1 MSAPSVLFDLQDITL
16 SYQGKPAL
24 HHFSASFR
32 RGEMWAVL
40 GPNGSGKS
48 TLLRILAGELRSWE
62 GRLERAALAPRQIG
76 YLGQTALLNQDLPV
90 TVWDVVSQG
99 LVDELSFGLWRGGR
113 RRAASVRARIAT
125 ALEAMD
131 LLPLRDRVWT
141 HLSGGQRQ
149 RALIARLLVQ
159 DADVLLL
166 DEPMNSL
173 DEASQLRLLGLLGEL
188 HRAGKTVICVLHDER
203 LAARHFPLTLLMQAQ
218 RTDAGAVA
226 EERA

>member
-1 MSAPSVLFDLQDITL
+1 MSPRPVLFDLQDITL

-24 HHFSASFR
+24 HHFSTTFR
-32 RGEMWAVL
+32 QGEMWAVL

-48 TLLRILAGELRSWE
+48 TLLRILAGELTHWE
-62 GRLERAALAPRQIG
+62 GRLERADLRSRQIG

-99 LVDELSFGLWRGGR
+99 LAPEMSFGLWMSG
-113 RRAASVRARIAT
+113 RRAASVHARIAT
-125 ALEAMD
+125 AMEAMALTD
-131 LLPLRDRVWT
+131 LRDRVWT

-173 DEASQLRLLGLLGEL
+173 DEASQLRLLELLGEL
-188 HRAGKTVICVLHDER
+188 NAAGKTVICILHDEK
-203 LAARHFPLTLLMQAQ
+203 LAARFFPLTLLMQA
-218 RTDAGAVA
+218 RLSEKNSSTEV
-226 EERA
+226 RA

>member
-1 MSAPSVLFDLQDITL
+1 MSPRPTLFDLQDITL

-24 HHFSASFR
+24 HHFSARFEQ
-32 RGEMWAVL
+32 GEMWAVL

-48 TLLRILAGELRSWE
+48 TLLRILAGELKNWE
-62 GRLERAALAPRQIG
+62 GRIEHAGISPRQIA

-99 LVDELSFGLWRGGR
+99 LVSELSFGLWNRGT
-113 RRAASVRARIAT
+113 RAESVKARVET

-131 LLPLRDRVWT
+131 LVSLQNKVWT

-173 DEASQLRLLGLLGEL
+173 DEASQLRLMRVLTEL
-188 HRAGKTVICVLHDER
+188 HTAGKTIICVLHDEK
-203 LAARHFPLTLLMQAQ
+203 LAERFFPMTLLMQAHHGH
-218 RTDAGAVA
+218 AHAPHEV
-226 EERA
+226 RA